1 MRSAGCNNFP
11 RCPMSMGQ
19 LERVWEANRS
29 ALDMPVARAMAA
41 AHAAGGLSE
50 RDFRGDVGRRSA

>member
-1 MRSAGCNNFP
+1 MRGAGCNNFP

-29 ALDMPVARAMAA
+29 ALDMPVARRWR
-41 AHAAGGLSE
+41 AGAWASCAVKTRTHWLAV
-50 RDFRGDVGRRSA
+50 RGR